1 MRIINTS
8 KNPDHCPKCMSNNIV
23 FLCDLFKKDKNGKDT
38 NIPILG
44 TWMCN
49 ECGNTIGR
57 RMNELENEIYENDL

>member
-8 KNPDHCPKCMSNNIV
+8 KNPDHCPRCMSKNIGL
-23 FLCDLFKKDKNGKDT
+23 FNKCFKKDKNGKDT

-49 ECGNTIGR
+49 DCGSTIGR
-57 RMNELENEIYENDL
+57 RINEFGNEIYENDL